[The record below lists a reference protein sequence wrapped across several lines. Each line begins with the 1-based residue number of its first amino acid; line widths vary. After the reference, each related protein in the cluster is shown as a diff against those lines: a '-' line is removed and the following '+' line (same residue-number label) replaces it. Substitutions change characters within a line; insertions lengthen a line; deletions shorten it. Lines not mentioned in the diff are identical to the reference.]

1 MLKLDRKINL
11 DELEINEK
19 SKLDRKIDLYQLELT

>member
-1 MLKLDRKINL
+1 MLKLARKINL

-19 SKLDRKIDLYQLELT
+19 SKLDRKINLYQLELT

>member
-11 DELEINEK
+11 DELEINGK

>member
-19 SKLDRKIDLYQLELT
+19 SKLDRKINLYQLELT

>member
-11 DELEINEK
+11 DELEFNGK
-19 SKLDRKIDLYQLELT
+19 LKLDRKIDLYQLELT

>member
-19 SKLDRKIDLYQLELT
+19 SKLDRKIDLYQPELT